1 MFPEGQRLADK
12 MSKMKDSFKDNRD
25 KTGMEGFDEAELEEL
40 YTWVDS
46 IPLSRPKRNIGRDF
60 ADGVL
65 VAEIIKHEIPPR
77 YNLIELHNYTSA
89 NSATK
94 KTENW
99 LVLNRKVF
107 SKLNFELAD
116 DVIKDIVTCKPGT
129 IEKVLMMLRVK
140 LARAEWELKRKEEN
154 GMNDKPE
161 ADQNMG
167 SPGRKGKVM
176 KVTMEDKRVPAQPSF
191 KGKDGESSSVEHY
204 PRIPKQKV
212 VRTLAETDVVPRIL
226 LEEREQECLAKDET
240 IKKNSK
246 QLIVKCAL
254 FMKKNSKQL
263 IIKCALFMK
272 KNSKQFIFKC
282 ALFMKK
288 NSKQLIV
295 KCALFMK
302 KNSKQLIVK
311 CALFMKKNSKQL
323 IVKCALFMKKNSK

>member
-1 MFPEGQRLADK
+1 

-65 VAEIIKHEIPPR
+65 FAEVIYYYFPKVVD
-77 YNLIELHNYTSA
+77 LHNYTTSNNTNA
-89 NSATK
+89 K
-94 KTENW
+94 MQNW
-99 LVLNRKVF
+99 YLLNRKVF

-154 GMNDKPE
+154 AMNDKPE

-176 KVTMEDKRVPAQPSF
+176 KVTMEDKRVPVQPTL
-191 KGKDGESSSVEHY
+191 KGVEHY

-240 IKKNSK
+240 IKILQAKIQRLEHLVHLK
-246 QLIVKCAL
+246 DIRIDDLQRRFDELRPTG
-254 FMKKNSKQL
+254 
-263 IIKCALFMK
+263 IKR
-272 KNSKQFIFKC
+272 
-282 ALFMKK
+282 
-288 NSKQLIV
+288 
-295 KCALFMK
+295 
-302 KNSKQLIVK
+302 
-311 CALFMKKNSKQL
+311 
-323 IVKCALFMKKNSK
+323 